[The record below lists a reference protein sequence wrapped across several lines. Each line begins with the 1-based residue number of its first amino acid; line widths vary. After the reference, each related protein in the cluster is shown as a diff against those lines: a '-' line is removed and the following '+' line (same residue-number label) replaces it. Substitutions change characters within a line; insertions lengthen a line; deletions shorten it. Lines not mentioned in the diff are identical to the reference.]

1 MKLFVESFCLPFADD
16 EISMEKSLRTLEQRT
31 VQPLRNEGYFG
42 RKDRKYNTSCLWVA
56 PIRRSYY
63 GHDPFHELDR
73 VMGTVLD
80 TIQPALN
87 EAGRLIPANVAG
99 SSLTYSKEGDLTFAC
114 DTQGFKPDE
123 LKVDIQGQTLLV
135 SGKHQEEK
143 EGEKLERHFQRAIR
157 LPKHVD
163 LAQIKS
169 ELDEQARPEADQHP
183 NPGEEGCR
191 GQKINE
197 PFMDQSSA
205 GSLISLNLR

>member
-1 MKLFVESFCLPFADD
+1 MSLLPYVLDPF
-16 EISMEKSLRTLEQRT
+16 
-31 VQPLRNEGYFG
+31 N
-42 RKDRKYNTSCLWVA
+42 VA
-56 PIRRSYY
+56 PVRRSYY

-169 ELDEQARPEADQHP
+169 ELDEQGKLTVLVPKVVQPDPKPTSIPIQVKKAVED
-183 NPGEEGCR
+183 
-191 GQKINE
+191 KK
-197 PFMDQSSA
+197 
-205 GSLISLNLR
+205 